1 MQKSRRP
8 TCSFCS
14 RISERKAHL
23 SLFWWILAKRHAEL
37 IGTTRSR
44 VSHFMNKFR
53 KLGLI
58 SYNGKIKVHNSL
70 LGAFL
75 HERPEIERDD
85 STSKV

>member
-1 MQKSRRP
+1 LLLLL
-8 TCSFCS
+8 
-14 RISERKAHL
+14 AH
-23 SLFWWILAKRHAEL
+23 FGKEGTPQPILVDIAKRHAEL

-70 LGAFL
+70 LGAVL